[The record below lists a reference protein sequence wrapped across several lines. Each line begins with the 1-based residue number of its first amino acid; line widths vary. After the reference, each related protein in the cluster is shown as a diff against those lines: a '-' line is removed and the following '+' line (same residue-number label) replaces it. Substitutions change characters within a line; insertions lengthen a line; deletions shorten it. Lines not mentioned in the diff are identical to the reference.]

1 MRIHIRLND
10 DARIDEIEIY
20 GGNDP
25 MAVEP
30 TAKLTTTWAQVKT
43 NKF

>member
-1 MRIHIRLND
+1 MHD
-10 DARIDEIEIY
+10 GARIDEIEIY

-30 TAKLTTTWAQVKT
+30 TAKLTTIWAEVKT
-43 NKF
+43 DKF